1 MKNVIF
7 NETKRVTKNL
17 FKQVIPNFE
26 VTQNF
31 VNCDTC
37 SVCDLTSKFFKVFL
51 GKLIELCKF
60 EKFLS

>member
-17 FKQVIPNFE
+17 FKQVIQNFE

-31 VNCDTC
+31 VNCDT
-37 SVCDLTSKFFKVFL
+37 
-51 GKLIELCKF
+51 
-60 EKFLS
+60 